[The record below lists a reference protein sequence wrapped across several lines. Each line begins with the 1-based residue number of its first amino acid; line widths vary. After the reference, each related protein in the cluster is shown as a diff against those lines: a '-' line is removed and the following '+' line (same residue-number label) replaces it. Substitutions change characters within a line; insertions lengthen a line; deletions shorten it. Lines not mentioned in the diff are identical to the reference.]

1 MVKDYPNFISKSEIE
16 TIKQGVYSLKEY
28 WKHSSKFPNSQLQQF
43 KGTPIE
49 ESLFKRYR
57 AEHLLGDALYRLE
70 GKKENIN
77 LRIQL
82 LLLKKFDWLYNKLIN
97 KITEITSIES
107 ELDPELTV
115 PGFHVYAG
123 YPQPFNKFNYH
134 VDTSILDYYPTIDTS
149 KIYSFVSLIECN
161 GTAPYLDYKTG
172 TKEYKLGTLHTWS
185 GNLNHRIG
193 GFELKEG
200 DSRITLQGHYYYD
213 SNSKTNKLFF

>member
-16 TIKQGVYSLKEY
+16 TIKQEIYFLKEY

-49 ESLFKRYR
+49 TSLFKRYR

-70 GKKENIN
+70 GKKENID
-77 LRIQL
+77 LEIQL
-82 LLLKKFDWLYNKLIN
+82 LLLKKFDWLYSKLIN

-123 YPQPFNKFNYH
+123 YSQPFNKFNYH

-161 GTAPYLDYKTG
+161 GTTPYLDYKTG